1 MFIINA
7 YDRLLTKREKNGY
20 EVAYTVVSQFF
31 KIMCSEGYTQMLTVV
46 VCK

>member
-7 YDRLLTKREKNGY
+7 YDILLTKREKNGY
-20 EVAYTVVSQFF
+20 EVAYTAVSQFF
-31 KIMCSEGYTQMLTVV
+31 KIICSEGHTQMLIVV